1 MSAHSLL
8 HAPAWVVRP
17 PTRDRSGRAAH
28 LRTMSRRGP
37 LSDAITSRF
46 TSTEHRARAKLTQRI
61 AAAGANVFTPIS
73 GMIRRSSSAG
83 LLCLVTLLARPI
95 APARAQSAKAPPPD
109 PRTIASAIELREKN
123 QVVTIAGRASV
134 NAGQLQSTAFDI
146 AIQDATAGI
155 RVFARALRLPV
166 HEGDSVV
173 ATGTVRT
180 YRGDLELVASRVAIV
195 PVPRRSIAPRDVPI
209 DVEQMSRYPGQLV
222 RAHGRVTAFGHSEGG
237 QWIRLHDGSNATQ
250 GTITV
255 WVPANHGA
263 PVDLSHVQSE
273 DSLTVSGIVASYQDN
288 ADEPVVW
295 QLVPRNAD
303 DVILSAAGRRWPA
316 WLAWA
321 ALAIGGV
328 VAAAFTVVRLQ
339 SRRQLRAFR
348 ETDARYRQLL
358 ALTPEA
364 VLVHAEGRI
373 LFTNPAAAALLGVAN
388 EQELVSR
395 PIADFAPPESRDALN
410 GLDRDPVGGRAPRV
424 RGRLITSSQSLVDV
438 EIASSP
444 CVYNDKPAVVV
455 LARDITAQLRYE
467 RDLHAL
473 ALVDELTGLHNRR
486 GFTLF
491 ADQELARARRHGRI
505 PTLLFADLDD
515 LKTINDVHG
524 HASGDVA
531 LRLVAS
537 ALKSILRESDIVA
550 RWSGDEFVA
559 LLSDG
564 DLEAASRIDERLAAA
579 IAAHTPADLPYR
591 VSATVGTSTLDPLLA
606 LRDAMERADAEL
618 YNKKKH
624 SRRDGRRPTPEN
636 VDVAAKPE

>member
-1 MSAHSLL
+1 MIS
-8 HAPAWVVRP
+8 
-17 PTRDRSGRAAH
+17 RSFH
-28 LRTMSRRGP
+28 
-37 LSDAITSRF
+37 
-46 TSTEHRARAKLTQRI
+46 
-61 AAAGANVFTPIS
+61 AGAVWL
-73 GMIRRSSSAG
+73 AA
-83 LLCLVTLLARPI
+83 LLVTATNSALG
-95 APARAQSAKAPPPD
+95 QGAKAQPPA
-109 PRTIASAIELREKN
+109 PRSIASAAALEGSDR
-123 QVVTIAGRASV
+123 VVTIAGRSTV

-146 AIQDATAGI
+146 AVQDTTGGI
-155 RVFARALRLPV
+155 RIFARALRLPV
-166 HEGDSVV
+166 HEGDSII
-173 ATGTVRT
+173 ATGTIRR
-180 YRGDLELVASRVAIV
+180 YRGDLELVASRATIASG
-195 PVPRRSIAPRDVPI
+195 PRRTIAPRDVPI
-209 DVEQMSRYPGQLV
+209 DVERMSRYPGQLV
-222 RAHGRVTAFGHSEGG
+222 RVHGRVTGFGHSEGG
-237 QWIRLHDGSNATQ
+237 QWIRLRDGSNATQ

-263 PVDLSHVQSE
+263 RVDLSHVQSD
-273 DSLTVSGIVASYQDN
+273 DSLTVSGIVTSYKDN

-303 DVILSAAGRRWPA
+303 DVIVSAARASWPG

-321 ALAIGGV
+321 ALAIVTLVG
-328 VAAAFTVVRLQ
+328 AAFTAARLH

-364 VLVHAEGRI
+364 VLVHSEGRI
-373 LFTNPAAAALLGVAN
+373 IFTNPAAANLLGVAS
-388 EQELVSR
+388 EEELVGR
-395 PIADFAPPESRDALN
+395 LMADFAAPESRDALN
-410 GLDRDPVGGRAPRV
+410 GLGVDAGGGRAPRV
-424 RGRLITSSQSLVDV
+424 RGRLITSSQGPVDV

-564 DLEAASRIDERLAAA
+564 DLEAARRIDERLAAA
-579 IAAHTPADLPYR
+579 IVAQTPPDLPYR

-624 SRRDGRRPTPEN
+624 ARRDGRRPTPEN
-636 VDVAAKPE
+636 VDVATEPE